1 MQEDLLDPRLTEQ
14 RNRQTVDIDRAEPPE
29 IVDMIN
35 AEDRKVPDAVAAE
48 RASIA
53 RAIEIAVDSFRR
65 GGRLLYVGAG
75 TSGRLGVLDAAECPP
90 TFGTDPEMVQGIIA
104 GGYVALVRS
113 QEGAEDRADEAV
125 AAIDERGVTPDD
137 FVFGIA
143 ASSTTPFVRAALERA
158 SKLGART
165 GFLCCTD
172 PGPEMRELV
181 DVCIVPLVGPEVI
194 AGSTRMKAGTA
205 TKLVLNTLTTGAMI
219 RLGKVYEN
227 LMVDLQATS
236 AKLVD
241 RGERILMA
249 LAGVERAEAR
259 TRIAEADGSVKLAL
273 LMARAGVGR
282 TLAELMLAE
291 SGGFVRT
298 ALERWQ
304 DRSESPYEAYPP
316 TPPDSRARQ
325 LMFDSLRNL
334 PRRVRELVTTVPR
347 ERLGQRPQPDRW
359 SVKEQILHLIEVDE
373 MMMRRVRLVLNED
386 RPNLPNWDEEVE
398 NRRVFESGARDAH
411 LEVLLRRLTD
421 GRAALIARVESEP
434 ESALGRAGVHELL
447 GEVTIYQLLR
457 HVASHDDRHVRSLR
471 ALLATG

>member
-1 MQEDLLDPRLTEQ
+1 MQEDLLDPRLTER
-14 RNRQTVDIDRAEPPE
+14 RNRHTVDIDLAEPLE
-29 IVDMIN
+29 IVDRIN

-53 RAIEIAVDSFRR
+53 RAIEIAVESFRR

-90 TFGTDPEMVQGIIA
+90 TFGTDPDLVQGIIA

-125 AAIDERGVTPDD
+125 AAIDERRVTGDD

-143 ASSTTPFVRAALERA
+143 ASSTTPFVRAALEHA

-249 LAGVERAEAR
+249 LAEVEREEAR
-259 TRIAEADGSVKLAL
+259 ARITEADGSVKLAL
-273 LMARAGVGR
+273 LMSWAGVGR
-282 TLAELMLAE
+282 GPAELMLAE

-304 DRSESPYEAYPP
+304 GRSESPYDRYPA
-316 TPPDSRARQ
+316 TPPDAGARR
-325 LMFDSLRNL
+325 LMFDALRGL
-334 PRRVRELVTTVPR
+334 PRRVRELVTAVPR
-347 ERLGQRPQPDRW
+347 ERLGQRPRPDRW
-359 SVKEQILHLIEVDE
+359 SAKEQILHLVEVDE
-373 MMMRRVRLVLNED
+373 MMMGRIRRVLNED
-386 RPNLPNWDEEVE
+386 RPTLPDWDEEVE
-398 NRRVFESGARDAH
+398 NRRLFDSEARDTD

-434 ESALGRAGVHELL
+434 ESALGRVGVHELW

-457 HVASHDDRHVRSLR
+457 HVAYHDDRHARGLR
-471 ALLATG
+471 ALLAAG